1 MAIFDL
7 LPCSTFPFFLCPFSS
22 ISSHLTLLIFPL
34 LVTID
39 LQWPLALGI
48 YLDCADLTVTL
59 LGFHDDMS
67 LHAWRAVT
75 EVSNVLHGVAW

>member
-1 MAIFDL
+1 MIQFNTL
-7 LPCSTFPFFLCPFSS
+7 HNTTPHIT
-22 ISSHLTLLIFPL
+22 IHSSHPTQPNHII
-34 LVTID
+34 TIHCAHATQAEMYKQMG
-39 LQWPLALGI
+39 LWPLALGI

-75 EVSNVLHGVAW
+75 EVR